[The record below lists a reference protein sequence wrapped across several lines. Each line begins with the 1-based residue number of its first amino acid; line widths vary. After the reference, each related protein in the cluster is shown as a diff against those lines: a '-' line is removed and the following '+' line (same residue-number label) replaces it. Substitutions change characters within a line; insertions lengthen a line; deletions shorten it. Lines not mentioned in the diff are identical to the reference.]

1 MSAYITKRL
10 GGVIP
15 VLIGVS
21 IIVFAI
27 MHLLP
32 GDVARMILM
41 GSSDTE
47 ALVSA
52 EAIETLRDQL
62 GLNKPLPI
70 QYFDWI
76 GGLLRLDAGKS
87 LWSGQPVLQELGQ
100 RLPLSAELALLSL
113 VISLLIAL
121 PVGILSAL
129 RQDTWVDYLFR
140 VVSIGGL
147 ALPSFWLGTLLVLFL
162 TVGFDWMPPL
172 GYVHFKDDPLTN
184 LQQLIWP
191 ALVLGY
197 NNAAIVSRMTRSTM
211 LEVLRQDYMRTALA
225 KGLDTRSLM
234 LRHALRNAFLPVLTI
249 IAVQT
254 GHLLGGTVL
263 METIFTLPGIGRY
276 LVDAIS
282 HRDFPVVQAIIVG
295 MAVLFVFLNLLVDI
309 LYAVLDPR
317 IRYQ

>member
-1 MSAYITKRL
+1 
-10 GGVIP
+10 VIP